1 MKLATLEDLLEAFL
15 EEPTCDGFL
24 RVREQLLADE
34 HFAPH
39 ASVVDHLEQLF
50 AQGRAKAAFRAVDE
64 LMPAWGLCPR
74 VHFLAGQAAEMLGDA
89 DEVELCRFLVST
101 CLEGVLST
109 GRGTR
114 CLPYLATYPTDVHD
128 VLTAKGL
135 TAKSQRLIDA
145 ATTRLVGVVSHE
157 GPTVWFDVGEM
168 LAASAA
174 SPPVVVKRRRAAAH
188 G

>member
-1 MKLATLEDLLEAFL
+1 VKFATLEDLLEAFL

-24 RVREQLLADE
+24 RVREHLLADE

-39 ASVVDHLEQLF
+39 ARVIDKLEQLV
-50 AQGRAKAAFRAVDE
+50 AQGRAKAALKTVDE
-64 LMPAWGLCPR
+64 LMPAWGLCSR

-89 DEVELCRFLVST
+89 EEVELCRFLVST
-101 CLEGVLST
+101 CVEGMLST

-114 CLPYLATYPTDVHD
+114 RSPYLATYPSDVQD

-135 TAKSQRLIDA
+135 TASTQRLIDT
-145 ATTRLVGVVSHE
+145 ATTRLAGVVTHE
-157 GPTVWFDVGEM
+157 GSTVWFDVGEM
-168 LAASAA
+168 LVAAAK
-174 SPPVVVKRRRAAAH
+174 SPPIAVKRRRAAAH

>member
-1 MKLATLEDLLEAFL
+1 VKLATLEDLLEAFL

-39 ASVVDHLEQLF
+39 ASVVDQLEQLI
-50 AQGRAKAAFRAVDE
+50 AHGRAKAAQKAADE

-101 CLEGVLST
+101 CLEGMLST

-114 CLPYLATYPTDVHD
+114 RSPYLATYPTDVQD

-135 TAKSQRLIDA
+135 TAKSQRLIDT
-145 ATTRLVGVVSHE
+145 ATTRLAGVVTHE
-157 GPTVWFDVGEM
+157 GSTVWFDVGEM
-168 LAASAA
+168 IAASTAA
-174 SPPVVVKRRRAAAH
+174 PPVVVKRRRAAAH